1 MASKARTKTAS
12 KETVDVVTEETQI
25 AVRCLSWC
33 FLPGISHIGQYGLLQ
48 CVLSEGHEENGE
60 EHQIKVEI
68 LSPPAGTFTIN
79 WTVGK

>member
-1 MASKARTKTAS
+1 MAKAKTV
-12 KETVDVVTEETQI
+12 KVPQVVEEILADPVAQ
-25 AVRCLSWC
+25 VRCLEWC

-48 CVLSEGHEENGE
+48 CVLPEGHVE
-60 EHQIKVEI
+60 EHQIKIEI